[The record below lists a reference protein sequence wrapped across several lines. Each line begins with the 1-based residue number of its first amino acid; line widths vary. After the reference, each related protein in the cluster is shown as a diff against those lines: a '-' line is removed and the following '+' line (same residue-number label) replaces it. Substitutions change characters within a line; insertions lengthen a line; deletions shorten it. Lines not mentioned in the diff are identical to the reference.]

1 MKKNLL
7 FCLALLTL
15 FSALNAQT
23 LVKNMSSANGNVYAV
38 YKKGG
43 SYYIGGD
50 FNYVG
55 LNTGYAAFTQINK
68 DYPNMDFPQFN
79 GQVYALIPDGNN
91 GWYAGGYF
99 TTVGGISKSYL
110 AHIKSDNS
118 VDASFNANCNS
129 AVRTLFKVGNRLY
142 VGGSFTTVNGTT
154 RLYAAAVN
162 ATSGAIINAW
172 NPAPNSTVNTIT
184 AAFGADTTI
193 WLGGNFT
200 TINTSNLLRPYLAN
214 VNTTNGNF
222 INGSLSAGNVINTLT
237 AHGDSIF
244 VGGDFTRLGLKT
256 DYLSSITEG
265 KSTSDQSM
273 PNANGQ
279 IKCVI
284 ADGSGGWYVGGYF
297 TQIGG
302 ISKNYVA
309 HIKSDKTV
317 DAGFS
322 AVCSYAVFAIV
333 KDGSKLYL
341 GGAFTT
347 VNSTPR
353 NYLAEVNATTGA
365 LITAW
370 DPNANNQV
378 NALALKDTVIMA
390 GGYFTTV
397 GGQNAYRLAAIQK
410 TNGSLI
416 GGLPGYD
423 NAVQKISV
431 LNDSILTGGNY
442 THSAYYSPYSA
453 KITTSNIKPDSR
465 FPSTNGVIYS
475 VVQDASG
482 NYYVGGSFTT
492 IGGVNQP
499 YIAKL
504 NSSFQVITGWAPQ
517 VNYIVRS
524 VVLSGTTVY
533 IGGLFT
539 QTNAVSRPYISA
551 LSTANPGSNK
561 TWNSSV
567 NNYVYSLVTDG
578 TNIYAGGLF
587 TLVNGT
593 TARGLLAKF
602 NLSGS
607 LDATWDPNA
616 AGGGGTVEQ
625 LAISGT
631 NILAGGSFTTIGG
644 TTRNYLAK
652 LNNTNGNASNWATA
666 NSYVFAMYVDGATC
680 YAGGYFT
687 QLTSAGGTAT
697 ARNYFGAVTI
707 SNGNIGSFNP
717 SPNSYVYT
725 INKTGSNLYFGGQF
739 TQVNG
744 TARNYLAA
752 CNASGTL
759 QSWDPSANSIVN
771 KINIDTL
778 SNIIVGGSFSGFQ
791 ETTRSYAS
799 IIKYTNQALAV
810 WTPVLDNVV
819 YDITYNSNKIF
830 IGGAFHTVNGST
842 RNGLAAFNLKGVLQS
857 TNLNLTKGGTSNVSV
872 WSIYPTTNKIYVGG
886 DFDKAG
892 TSLRNDFVEADI
904 TSGAGTISA
913 TNANVDDIIYDI
925 DVHGTTIAYG
935 GNFRFSNFN
944 NRNYLA
950 IIRTS
955 TGSIAPWAPLPDS
968 YVFGIAINYNRI
980 FIVGQFD
987 NVSSSPHPGAAAF
1000 NLSNGALIT
1009 WNPQLSRSGQ
1019 SVYADLNVV
1028 LADSNNVY
1036 LGGSFDQVAGTP
1048 RNNAAIVAST
1058 NAALQSWNP
1067 GPNNIVR
1074 AMALNKSNLLIGG
1087 DFTYCKGATRN
1098 YIAKI
1103 DSATGLVNTSWNPG
1117 SNGYVYAITGSGPN
1131 IYAGGSFTQ
1140 FAGVTRTSLAA
1151 VNSGT
1156 GAVTSFDP
1164 VIQVNGSQGT
1174 VYTLAFDTAGIL
1186 YAGGSFNTAKGS
1198 VRNNLAAFTT
1208 SGAGALRSWNP
1219 NANNIVYALSA
1230 VGNKIYIGGSFTLL
1244 NGSTTRNYFAS
1255 VDNTNG
1261 TVTTFNPNLNSAI
1274 LCLSLSGSTI
1284 YAGGQFTT
1292 VNGGTSRSYCA
1303 AYDATAGTLKSWNP
1317 VANSYIYGIAAQVD
1331 TVYLGG
1337 YFTTL
1342 NGNNRNRLAAVRG
1355 SAGTADLSFNP
1366 DVNNLVRNHFISEQ
1380 TLLTGGSFTTVGGN
1394 YRSGFAVY
1402 KLPGNNSS
1410 PLVNNTSIAE
1420 SATSNKLQSTDNIFT
1435 VYPNPARSSA
1445 TLKFTKALSG
1455 SVTITITDMN
1465 GKNVLQQSAQGDYMN
1480 YIRLNLGSLKSGNY
1494 LITINTNNYSQTT
1507 ALVVAN

>member
-23 LVKNMSSANGNVYAV
+23 LVKNMSSANGTVYAV

-55 LNTGYAAFTQINK
+55 LNTGYAALTQINK
-68 DYPNMDFPQFN
+68 DYPNMNFPQFN
-79 GQVYALIPDGNN
+79 GQVYSLIPDGNG

-99 TTVGGISKSYL
+99 TTVGGVLKSYL

-118 VDASFNANCNS
+118 VDAAFNANCNS
-129 AVRTLFKVGNRLY
+129 LVKALLKVGNKLY
-142 VGGSFTTVNGTT
+142 IGGSFTTVNGTT

-162 ATSGAIINAW
+162 ANTGAIVNAW

-184 AAFGADTTI
+184 AAFGTDTTI

-200 TINTSNLLRPYLAN
+200 TINASNLSRPYLAH

-222 INGSLSAGNVINTLT
+222 LNGSLSADNVVNKLT

-244 VGGDFTRLGLKT
+244 AGGNFSRLGLKT
-256 DYLSSITEG
+256 DYFSSITEG
-265 KSTSDQSM
+265 SSTSDQSM

-279 IKCVI
+279 IRCVI
-284 ADGSGGWYVGGYF
+284 SDGSGGWYVGGYF

-317 DAGFS
+317 DAAFS
-322 AVCSYAVFAIV
+322 AVCSYAVLAIV

-365 LITAW
+365 LITTW

-397 GGQNAYRLAAIQK
+397 GGQNAYRFAAIQK
-410 TNGSLI
+410 TNGSLV

-423 NAVQKISV
+423 NVVQKISV

-453 KITTSNIKPDSR
+453 KTTTSNVKPDPK
-465 FPSTNGVIYS
+465 FPATNGTIYS

-504 NSSFQVITGWAPQ
+504 NSTFHVITGWAPQ
-517 VNYIVRS
+517 VNYVVRS
-524 VVLSGTTVY
+524 IVLSGATVY

-567 NNYVYSLVTDG
+567 NSYVYSLVTDG

-593 TARGLLAKF
+593 TARGFLAKF
-602 NLSGS
+602 SLGGN
-607 LDATWDPNA
+607 LDATWNPNA
-616 AGGGGTVEQ
+616 AGGGGSVEQ

-631 NILAGGSFTTIGG
+631 SILAGGSFTTIGG

-666 NSYVFAMYVDGATC
+666 NSYVYALYVDGATC
-680 YAGGYFT
+680 YAGGYFS

-697 ARNYFGAVTI
+697 ARNYFGAITI

-717 SPNSYVYT
+717 NPNSYVFA

-739 TQVNG
+739 TQVSG

-752 CNASGTL
+752 CNTSGTL
-759 QSWDPSANSIVN
+759 QSWDPSANNIVN

-778 SNIIVGGSFSGFQ
+778 NNIIIGGGFTGFE

-799 IIKYTNQALAV
+799 IIKYSNKVLAP
-810 WTPVLDNVV
+810 WTPVIDNVV
-819 YDITYNSNKIF
+819 YDITYNASKIF
-830 IGGAFHTVNGST
+830 IGGAFHTVNGAT
-842 RNGLAAFNLKGVLQS
+842 RNGLAAFNLKGVLQT
-857 TNLNLTKGGTSNVSV
+857 TNLNLTKGGTTNVSV
-872 WSIYPTTNKIYVGG
+872 WSLYSTTNKIYAGG

-892 TSLRNDFVEADI
+892 TTLRNDFVEADI
-904 TSGAGTISA
+904 SSGAGTISP
-913 TNANVDDIIYDI
+913 TNANVDDIVYDI
-925 DVHGTTIAYG
+925 SVQGTTIAYG
-935 GNFRFSNFN
+935 GNFRFSNFS

-955 TGSIAPWAPLPDS
+955 TGSVAPWTPLPDS
-968 YVFGIAINYNRI
+968 YVFDIALNYNRI

-987 NVSSSPHPGAAAF
+987 NVSGSPHPGAAAF
-1000 NLSNGALIT
+1000 NLNNGALLT
-1009 WNPQLSRSGQ
+1009 WNPQLSRAGQ
-1019 SVYADLNVV
+1019 GVYADLNTV

-1036 LGGSFDQVAGTP
+1036 LGGNFDQVAGTA
-1048 RNNAAIVAST
+1048 RNDAAIVAAT
-1058 NAALQSWNP
+1058 NAALQTWNP

-1074 AMALNKSNLLIGG
+1074 AMALNGNNLFIGG
-1087 DFTYCKGATRN
+1087 DFTYCKGATRY

-1117 SNGYVYAITGSGPN
+1117 SNGYIYAITGSGPN

-1151 VNSGT
+1151 VSSSTGT
-1156 GAVTSFDP
+1156 AISFDP
-1164 VIQVNGSQGT
+1164 VIQVNGGQGT
-1174 VYTLAFDTAGIL
+1174 VNTLAFDDAGVL
-1186 YAGGSFNTAKGS
+1186 YAGGSFNTAKGTA
-1198 VRNNLAAFTT
+1198 RNNLAAFTT
-1208 SGAGALRSWNP
+1208 AGSGTLKSWNP
-1219 NANNIVYALSA
+1219 NANNIVYAIA
-1230 VGNKIYIGGSFTLL
+1230 PFGNTIYVGGAFTTL
-1244 NGSTTRNYFAS
+1244 NGSTTRNYLAA
-1255 VDNTNG
+1255 VNNTNG
-1261 TVTTFNPNLNSAI
+1261 TVTTFNPNLNSTVV
-1274 LCLSLSGSTI
+1274 SLSVGGNLLYT
-1284 YAGGQFTT
+1284 GGQFTT
-1292 VNGGTSRSYCA
+1292 VNGGTSRSYSA
-1303 AYDATAGTLKSWNP
+1303 AYDATSGTLKSWNP
-1317 VANSYIYGIAAQVD
+1317 ITNSYVYAIAAQAD

-1342 NGNNRNRLAAVRG
+1342 NGNSRSYLGAVRA
-1355 SAGTADLSFNP
+1355 SSGTATLAFNP
-1366 DVNNLVRNHFISEQ
+1366 GLNSIMRDEFISEQ
-1380 TLLTGGSFTTVGGN
+1380 TLLTGGSFTTVGGDL
-1394 YRSGFAVY
+1394 RSGFAVY
-1402 KLPGNNSS
+1402 KLPGNNSFTG
-1410 PLVNNTSIAE
+1410 NNTNIAA
-1420 SATSNKLQSTDNIFT
+1420 SATSNKLPSTVDNAFT

-1455 SVTITITDMN
+1455 SVTIIITDMN
-1465 GKNVLQQSAQGDYMN
+1465 GSKVLQQSVHGDYIN
-1480 YIRLNLGSLKSGNY
+1480 YIKLNLGTLKSGNY
-1494 LITINTNNYSQTT
+1494 IITINANNYSQTT